1 MSAFAPNV
9 GQLIGHYRI
18 VEPIG
23 KGGMGVVYRAHDEQL
38 DRDVA
43 LKILPPLQIVSD
55 SSRRQFRREALSVA
69 RINHTNVA
77 MAFEFGQDHG
87 VDFLVTEYVPGT
99 TLDVLL
105 AHHALPEEKIIEL
118 GQQLADGLEA
128 AHREGIIHRDL
139 KPGNL
144 RINSDGKLKILDFG
158 LALLLSR
165 SDEPAATVSMA
176 NHWKMAG
183 TLPYMAPE
191 QLSGATLDARTDIW
205 AAGAVLYQMATC
217 RPPFGNV
224 TGTQMIAAILHQALT
239 PVRVFNPEIRPELE
253 RIILKAL
260 EKDPAQR
267 YQSAAELKQ
276 ALRALSDPT
285 TPSSTTFPER
295 KKSSRLIRSA
305 YFALCAIAL
314 LVLAVILFQKY
325 HAPPSKIRESSVVA
339 VLPFESVGNDAATN
353 ALGLGLTDT
362 VTAKLWQAS
371 SNTHLQMVSTR
382 EMVAQGVKNAD
393 QARREFGSDFVLEG
407 SIQQSGTMLR
417 ITYNLIDSKTHHAI
431 SAGTVTGEAND
442 IFGLQD
448 RFVDQLLDTLPT
460 VLNPTQR
467 NALKSPHDTEPAAYD
482 LYLRGRG
489 YLEQYENPENIDNA
503 IHQFNQAIKVDEKYA
518 PAYAGLG
525 RAYAIGF
532 QQQNRG
538 KDWLEKSR
546 RSCTK
551 ALSLQPQ
558 LAEAHSCMGKV
569 DFETGNYES
578 AVQQFQ
584 RSLELDSDSDET
596 LGDLADAYQ
605 RLGNPTA
612 AEAAY
617 RKAISLRPN
626 YWGTYSALGAFYY
639 SQARYQD
646 AAEMFRKVTNLA
658 PDNYRGYSNLG
669 GIYLLQGR
677 YPEAVEALQKSIGL
691 RPNSESYG
699 NLGATYFFMQ
709 RFEEAAN
716 TLQQAVALDDRDWLS
731 WGGLGDALYWTP
743 GKRGEASRAYRKAV
757 EVANAKLEVNPRDA
771 LPLVYTADYYGMLGD
786 KEKAL
791 SNLQKALALAP
802 DDAEVR
808 FRAAILYNQL
818 GNREKTLEFL
828 KRAAEAG
835 YSPNTIR
842 DTPDFSSLHNDP
854 KFRELLAKSSE

>member
-1 MSAFAPNV
+1 MSAFVPNV
-9 GQLIGHYRI
+9 GQMIGHYRI

-43 LKILPPLQIVSD
+43 LKILPPIEIVSD

-99 TLDVLL
+99 TLDILL
-105 AHHALPEEKIIEL
+105 ANHALPQEQILEL
-118 GQQLADGLEA
+118 GQQLAEGLEA

-144 RINSDGKLKILDFG
+144 RINSDGNLKILDFG
-158 LALLLSR
+158 LALLLGR
-165 SDEPAATVSMA
+165 DDEPVATVSVN
-176 NHWKMAG
+176 NHWRMAG

-217 RPPFGNV
+217 RPPFGHV
-224 TGTQMIAAILHQALT
+224 TGTQMIAAILHQSPT
-239 PVRVFNPEIRPELE
+239 PARVFNPEISPELE
-253 RIILKAL
+253 RVILKAL

-267 YQSAAELKQ
+267 YQSASEFKQ
-276 ALRALSDPT
+276 ALRSLSGATSSSNNAVPKPAKSARWVKAASAALI
-285 TPSSTTFPER
+285 
-295 KKSSRLIRSA
+295 LIAAS
-305 YFALCAIAL
+305 
-314 LVLAVILFQKY
+314 VLAVILFQRY
-325 HAPPSKIRESSVVA
+325 QAPGKIRESSVVA

-382 EMVAQGVKNAD
+382 DMVSQGVKNAE

-407 SIQQSGTMLR
+407 SIQQSGSMLR

-431 SAGTVTGEAND
+431 AAGTVTGEAND

-467 NALKSPHDTEPAAYD
+467 DALKSAHDTQPAAYD
-482 LYLRGRG
+482 FYLRGRG
-489 YLEQYENPENIDNA
+489 YLEQYQNPENIDHA
-503 IHQFNQAIKVDEKYA
+503 IHEFEQALKVDEKYA

-532 QQQNRG
+532 LQQNRG
-538 KDWLEKSR
+538 KEWLDKSR
-546 RSCTK
+546 TNCSQ
-551 ALSLQPQ
+551 ALALGPQ
-558 LAEAHSCMGKV
+558 VAEAHSCMGKV
-569 DFETGNYES
+569 YFATGQYES
-578 AVQQFQ
+578 AVEQFQ
-584 RSLELDSDSDET
+584 KSLDIDHDSDET
-596 LGDLADAYQ
+596 LEDLADADQ
-605 RLGNPTA
+605 RLGNPAA
-612 AEAAY
+612 AETAY
-617 RKAISLRPN
+617 RKAIALRPN

-639 SQARYQD
+639 NQARYKD
-646 AAEMFRKVTNLA
+646 AVEMFRKVTELA

-677 YPEAVEALQKSIGL
+677 YSDAVEALQKSINL

-699 NLGATYFFMQ
+699 NLGATYFYMQ
-709 RFEEAAN
+709 RFDEAVN
-716 TLQQAVALDDRDWLS
+716 SLQHAVALDDADWLS
-731 WGGLGDALYWTP
+731 WGSLADALYWSR
-743 GKRGEASRAYRKAV
+743 GKQEEGSRAYRKAIDA
-757 EVANAKLEVNPRDA
+757 ANAKLEVNPRDA
-771 LPLVYTADYYGMLGD
+771 FTLAYTADYYIMLGD
-786 KEKAL
+786 KAKAE
-791 SNLQKALALAP
+791 STLQKALTLAP
-802 DDAEVR
+802 DDADVR
-808 FRAAILYNQL
+808 FRAAILYNHI
-818 GNREKTLEFL
+818 GDKEKTLEFL
-828 KRAAEAG
+828 KQAAAAG
-835 YSPNTIR
+835 FSKSTMR
-842 DTPDFSSLHNDP
+842 DTPDFFPLRNDP
-854 KFRELLAKSSE
+854 KFRGLLMTPNE